1 MRAVWGFGMWMAAC
15 TFAAC
20 SRPPVMP
27 PAPAEQSGAA
37 AAASEM
43 QAGPTIAHFPGRGE
57 IRIAARPAG
66 PAIQV
71 ELARTEPEREQ
82 GLMFRKSLADDRGML
97 FFMPYDNDW
106 VFYMRNTYIS
116 LDMIFIDADW
126 VVAGVL
132 ENVAPLTE
140 THRSVGK
147 ASRYILE
154 LGAHQAA
161 HLGIAA
167 GTRLDFRPLPDVPPP
182 AVR

>member
-1 MRAVWGFGMWMAAC
+1 MRAVQGLGWWMTAWVAV
-15 TFAAC
+15 AC
-20 SRPPVMP
+20 SRPPVLP
-27 PAPAEQSGAA
+27 PAQTDQNAVAPAEPEAQ
-37 AAASEM
+37 AASKI
-43 QAGPTIAHFPGRGE
+43 THFPGRGE
-57 IRIAARPAG
+57 VRLAGRPAAA
-66 PAIQV
+66 AITV

-82 GLMFRKSLADDRGML
+82 GLMFRKSMADDHGML

-106 VFYMRNTYIS
+106 VFYMRNTYIP
-116 LDMIFIDADW
+116 LDMVFVGADW

-147 ASRYILE
+147 PSRYILE

-161 HLGIAA
+161 HQGIAA
-167 GTRLDFRPLPDVPPP
+167 GTRLDYRPLPDAPPP